1 MRKPTLIVVV
11 LALGYLTGC
20 GGSDDTTTQST
31 TAVMT
36 TTPATTSAS
45 TSTSTS
51 SDGGTQTTQTGSG
64 DGAIAPVLA
73 AAAVLTS
80 HATPEKACVTYVTEH
95 FVATAYGGE
104 QNCLAARKDQPLA
117 SKITV
122 DQSAEN
128 TTSHLV
134 VIPDGGPYDG
144 AQVEVEIVEVDGK
157 YQVDGLTAH
166 VPAGP

>member
-1 MRKPTLIVVV
+1 MRKPALIAVV

-20 GGSDDTTTQST
+20 GGSDDTTQST
-31 TAVMT
+31 TVI
-36 TTPATTSAS
+36 TTPATTQEPDTTITDDEAA
-45 TSTSTS
+45 TG
-51 SDGGTQTTQTGSG
+51 GGTGSA
-64 DGAIAPVLA
+64 DGAIAPILA

-122 DQSAEN
+122 DQSADN

-134 VIPDGGPYDG
+134 VVPDGGPYDG
-144 AQVEVEIVEVDGK
+144 ATVEVEIVEVDGK
-157 YQVDGLTAH
+157 YQVDGLKAN